1 MKNLFFII
9 ASAAFFSCLSGV
21 QAAGK
26 IKMGYVNI
34 DSVFEQYEK
43 TRAASEKMESE
54 RKQRLEKRREM
65 VEEINRLKD
74 AADLLSEQA
83 KKEKQKVIDGKVKDL
98 YQYEEETKRK
108 NMRESRRLREEI
120 MDEVQEVLKLKG
132 DKDGYDFI
140 FIYTEEEL
148 GYRSKKYDIT
158 GAIVD
163 MLNERFRKESGR

>member
-1 MKNLFFII
+1 
-9 ASAAFFSCLSGV
+9 
-21 QAAGK
+21 
-26 IKMGYVNI
+26 MGYVNI